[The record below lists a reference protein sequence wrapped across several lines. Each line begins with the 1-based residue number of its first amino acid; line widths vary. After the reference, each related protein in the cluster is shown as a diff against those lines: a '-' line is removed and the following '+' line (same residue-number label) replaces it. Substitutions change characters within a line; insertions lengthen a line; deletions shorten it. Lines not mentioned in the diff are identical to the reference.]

1 MGAMLP
7 TTVTQYLTSP
17 SLSLYADDA
26 VVTDDGKT
34 YRGRDEIGDWLGS
47 AAREYTYTT
56 ELISTRQIDASTYV
70 AVNHLEGNF
79 PGGSVDLQYTFTL
92 ENDLITRLVIAP

>member
-1 MGAMLP
+1 MLP
-7 TTVTQYLTSP
+7 KTITEYLAAP

-34 YRGRDEIGDWLGS
+34 YRGRDEIRDWLS
-47 AAREYTYTT
+47 TAAVEYTYTT
-56 ELISTRQIDASTYV
+56 ELISTRKIDANTYV

-92 ENDLITRLVIAP
+92 ENNLITRLVIAP